1 MRNPHNEP
9 LDADNCDDD
18 RGPVRKCVL
27 TGARAQRDVLI
38 RLALGPQGQ
47 VLPDVRAKAP
57 GRGAW
62 IGVARAELE
71 AALAKGKLKGVL
83 TRAFR
88 TGEFQLPADLPALIA
103 AQLERAVLDRLGLAA
118 KAGHV
123 VIGHERI
130 DKAARGGTL
139 HLLLHASDAGVDGSR
154 KLDQAWRVGS
164 DAEGS
169 ALRGIV
175 LPLSRAI
182 LSMALGRENV
192 VHIGIVNP
200 GVAGRLRAA
209 LDRWLHYIG
218 PELAGAA
225 CETPSQGATAFAI
238 GTAPRDIVENS

>member
-27 TGARAQRDVLI
+27 TGARAERDVLI

-62 IGVARAELE
+62 IGVVRAELE
-71 AALAKGKLKGVL
+71 VAIAKGRLKGVL
-83 TRAFR
+83 TRAFK

-103 AQLERAVLDRLGLAA
+103 AQLERVVLDRLGLEA

-130 DKAARGGTL
+130 DKAARGGSIR
-139 HLLLHASDAGVDGSR
+139 LLLHASDAGADGSR

-164 DAEGS
+164 EAEGS

-175 LPLSRAI
+175 VPLSRAI
-182 LSMALGRENV
+182 LSIALGRENV
-192 VHIGIVNP
+192 VHLGINNP
-200 GVAGRLRAA
+200 GAAGRLRAA

-225 CETPSQGATAFAI
+225 CETSSQGATALAI
-238 GTAPRDIVENS
+238 GTATRDVVENI